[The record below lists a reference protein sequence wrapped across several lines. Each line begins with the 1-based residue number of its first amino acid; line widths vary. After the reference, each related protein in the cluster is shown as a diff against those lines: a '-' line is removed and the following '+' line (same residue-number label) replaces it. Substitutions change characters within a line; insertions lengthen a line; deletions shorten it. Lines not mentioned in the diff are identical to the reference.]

1 VAAND
6 TKKPKDR
13 GPVLSN
19 IHLRKAARTLRAGGL
34 IAYPT
39 EAVWGLGCDPENQ
52 AAVMRL
58 LALKQR
64 PIEKGLI
71 VIASDFAEIEHWLM
85 PLAEKVEDRAF
96 RTWPGPH
103 TWLWPA
109 TPEAPPWITG
119 GSSKI
124 AVRITRHPAAVELCD
139 AVGPLVSTSANR
151 AGEVPA
157 RNVTEVRLRFGRAI
171 DVVPGPIGRA
181 TRPTIIRDLLSG
193 RTVRA

>member
-1 VAAND
+1 MASNTPPNSGA
-6 TKKPKDR
+6 R
-13 GPVLSN
+13 APVLSP
-19 IHLRKAARTLRAGGL
+19 IHLRMAVRAVRAGRVL
-34 IAYPT
+34 AYPT
-39 EAVWGLGCDPENQ
+39 EAVWGLGCDPNNE

-64 PIEKGLI
+64 PVEKGLI
-71 VIASDFAEIEHWLM
+71 VIAADFGDIEHWLQPM
-85 PLAEKVEDRAF
+85 AEKVEDRAY

-109 TPEAPPWITG
+109 TPEAPRWITG

-151 AGEVPA
+151 AGEAPS
-157 RNVTEVRLRFGRAI
+157 RTLTEVRLRFGRSI
-171 DVVPGPIGRA
+171 DVLPGPLGRA
-181 TRPTIIRDLLSG
+181 PRPTIIRDLLSG
-193 RTVRA
+193 RTIRA